1 MGLKVMNL
9 VIVSVVI
16 FILISLYLV
25 WPIIRQKD
33 RFIFSEDELKRSL
46 QEIYKNVK
54 GEVFVHAGEANVK
67 TYSQLKPVI
76 ESFLNKNPQ
85 NRVIFVIGPIISI
98 KPEIYKRLQKNKF
111 SDLKVEELHPLFDL
125 LFKYPDKVN
134 IYYKKDDS
142 FKDINH
148 FAIGG
153 NYLYMEAFHK
163 PLQER
168 KAILVESPVSSLRKK
183 YDKFKKLLLN
193 SKSKIIRLSPDKEKL
208 KKLIESGQI
217 KFSDFRAA

>member
-1 MGLKVMNL
+1 MNL
-9 VIVSVVI
+9 VIMAI
-16 FILISLYLV
+16 ISLVAFVLLSLYFV

-46 QEIYKNVK
+46 QEIYENVS

-76 ESFLNKNPQ
+76 ENFLNKNPQ
-85 NRVIFVIGPIISI
+85 NKVNFVIGPIISV
-98 KPEIYKRLQKNKF
+98 KSEIYKQLQENKF
-111 SDLKVEELHPLFDL
+111 SDLKLEELHPLFDL
-125 LFKYPDKVN
+125 LFKYPGKVN

-168 KAILVESPVSSLRKK
+168 KAILVENPVSGLRKK
-183 YDKFKKLLLN
+183 YEKFKKLLLN